1 MSFDT
6 FLILMVVVLTGA
18 GYLFFTSL
26 PRILTAKGFLRAV
39 TAFLIIALV
48 TYGIQIFHSLH
59 TVVRV
64 YKALP
69 S

>member
-1 MSFDT
+1 MGFDT

-18 GYLFFTSL
+18 GHLFFTNL
-26 PRILTAKGFLRAV
+26 PRVMTAKGFLRAL

-48 TYGIQIFHSLH
+48 TYGIHIAHGMHVL
-59 TVVRV
+59 VRV